1 MKIVLIVVPVVL
13 ALLLAGFLAYHL
25 LAPDTLP
32 KLFYFRVIQQ
42 TTPALDPQVAGIQ
55 PAYAQPIATQPS
67 PEVTAAPLPKQAAT
81 HTSPAA
87 HSDYGYGAEE
97 IDGIMYPLDS
107 KAVNLAEPGGLRYLQ
122 ATVVLEFRPPTPDY
136 HSLAGEEKIKAE
148 EEFKKTIDERRPKID
163 DLIVGILS
171 SKTFKEIAT
180 LEGKQKLKEQI
191 KAGVNE
197 TLGYPAVLNVYFTE
211 FIVQ

>member
-1 MKIVLIVVPVVL
+1 MKIVMIVVPVVL
-13 ALLLAGFLAYHL
+13 ALFLAGFLAYHL

-42 TTPALDPQVAGIQ
+42 TTPALDAQAAVVP
-55 PAYAQPIATQPS
+55 PAYAQPVVTQPAPVVPTAPPATQ
-67 PEVTAAPLPKQAAT
+67 AT
-81 HTSPAA
+81 HANSATQASF
-87 HSDYGYGAEE
+87 GYGVEE
-97 IDGIMYPLDS
+97 GDGIMYPLDS

-122 ATVVLEFRPPTPDY
+122 ATVVLEFRPPTADY
-136 HSLAGEEKIKAE
+136 HSLAGEEKVKAE
-148 EEFKKTIDERRPKID
+148 EEFKKSIDERRPKID

>member
-1 MKIVLIVVPVVL
+1 MKIVLIVVPVIL
-13 ALLLAGFLAYHL
+13 ALFLAGFLAYHL

-32 KLFYFRVIQQ
+32 KLFYFRVIPQ
-42 TTPALDPQVAGIQ
+42 TAPALDAQVAGIQ
-55 PAYAQPIATQPS
+55 PAYAQPIATQPV
-67 PEVTAAPLPKQAAT
+67 PVITAPQPKQAAT
-81 HTSPAA
+81 QASPTAHT
-87 HSDYGYGAEE
+87 DFGYGVEE
-97 IDGIMYPLDS
+97 GDGIMYPLDS

-136 HSLAGEEKIKAE
+136 HSLAGEEKLKAE

-197 TLGYPAVLNVYFTE
+197 TLGYSAVLNVYFTE